1 MSEARLI
8 REYPVGKRGEFVK
21 SLPVKIAEGGRG
33 CIVSGRATF
42 EVQVY
47 NKGQWAI
54 NELMPT
60 EESARQKAKDLL
72 AQKNIA
78 GVRIIKESHFASDNR
93 RESEIFKE
101 IKQVEKTED
110 FAIQPVDSAPVC
122 LQLGDYY
129 KTAARTTISRLF
141 TKYLEKFELT
151 PFEVLHS
158 HSNFKRIMNMEALV
172 PSAVDKVAAVQ
183 AKALQE
189 DSRKRREA
197 LWNAVDTLAKRARE
211 IEGKPLPDLKA
222 STLDAVLAQIDGK
235 VADPDERQFLANVA
249 LVKVSLNWQGL
260 LGKIAGLLPMARSE
274 KDARSLVMVDEMMV
288 DILSART
295 VIKDVIGISKHLG
308 DAVMRILDLLE
319 GKCAPT
325 KFAAVELLEMLN
337 SLFADDRLPLCK
349 AALLDRV
356 ARDLGGPVRLT
367 ASEESSSD
375 KDFFKILLARVIS
388 DKGVVGGSLIAAG
401 LAERWA
407 RLNNVGGATGRRKS
421 IEGVTGM
428 LESSKHKFVF
438 LLALYD
444 DKAEA
449 DIRGAIEK
457 QILTL
462 VRQFDSI
469 QKIAPTARTEKVRL
483 QEVAAI
489 QRLVLD
495 SLLEDRFKR
504 PIAYA
509 FDVLVSDYIV
519 QNNVIQ
525 RLDDQKL
532 SFRDRALRL
541 VAFASS
547 GVLTVGKATTIARE
561 AIVGYLR
568 RKDFITEFS
577 ADLPTAEDKEKAIKE
592 FYTLLAATGF
602 DVKG

>member
-1 MSEARLI
+1 
-8 REYPVGKRGEFVK
+8 
-21 SLPVKIAEGGRG
+21 
-33 CIVSGRATF
+33 
-42 EVQVY
+42 
-47 NKGQWAI
+47 
-54 NELMPT
+54 MPT
-60 EESARQKAKDLL
+60 EESARQKARDLL
-72 AQKNIA
+72 AQKHIA

-101 IKQVEKTED
+101 IKQVEKSED
-110 FAIQPVDSAPVC
+110 LAVMPVDSAPVC
-122 LQLGDYY
+122 TQLADYY
-129 KTAARTTISRLF
+129 KTAARATVARLF

-151 PFEVLHS
+151 PLEILHS

-172 PSAVDKVAAVQ
+172 PSAVDKVAGVQ
-183 AKALQE
+183 AKMLSE
-189 DSRKRREA
+189 DSRKRREV
-197 LWNAVDTLAKRARE
+197 LWSAVDALAKRARE
-211 IEGKPLPDLKA
+211 AEGKPIPELKG
-222 STLDAVLAQIDGK
+222 STLDAVLTQIDGK

-260 LGKIAGLLPMARSE
+260 LGKIGGLLPMAQSE
-274 KDARSLVMVDEMMV
+274 KDARSLAMVDEMMT
-288 DILSART
+288 DILAART

-308 DAVMRILDLLE
+308 DAVMRILDLIE

-337 SLFADDRLPLCK
+337 SLFAEDKLPLSK
-349 AALLDRV
+349 AALFDRV
-356 ARDLGGPVRLT
+356 ARDLSGPVRLT
-367 ASEESSSD
+367 TSEEAASD
-375 KDFFKILLARVIS
+375 KNFFKTMLDRIVS
-388 DKGVVGGSLIAAG
+388 DKGVTGGSLIAAAV
-401 LAERWA
+401 AERWA
-407 RLNNVGGATGRRKS
+407 RLNNVGGATGRKKS

-469 QKIAPTARTEKVRL
+469 QKIAPNARTEKVRL

-495 SLLEDRFKR
+495 SRLEERFKR
-504 PIAYA
+504 PLAYA

-532 SFRDRALRL
+532 SFRERALRL

-568 RKDFITEFS
+568 RKDFITAFT
-577 ADLPTAEDKEKAIKE
+577 ADLTAQEEKEKAIKE